1 MEAIRLYLKV
11 DSDTLHI
18 PELRRFIGKRVE
30 LILIEEEPSEEIKKM
45 EKFFSAVGKV
55 NIDEEAVHRLREES
69 KL

>member
-30 LILIEEEPSEEIKKM
+30 LILIEEPSEEIKKM

-55 NIDEEAVHRLREES
+55 SIDEKAVHRLREES

>member
-30 LILIEEEPSEEIKKM
+30 LILIEEPSEEIKKM
-45 EKFFSAVGKV
+45 EKFFSTVGKV
-55 NIDEEAVHRLREES
+55 SIDEKAVHRLREES

>member
-30 LILIEEEPSEEIKKM
+30 LILIEEPSEEIKM

>member
-30 LILIEEEPSEEIKKM
+30 LILIEEPSEEIKM

-55 NIDEEAVHRLREES
+55 NIDEKAVHRLREES